1 MVGEIDDLSAWA
13 AWLIVDLSCNSSNS
27 CRHCPIT
34 FRQAAFAKS
43 GHCGLISIV
52 HYCEA
57 RSGSDAILCVAIRGG
72 RSLRVFLNE
81 LKELK
86 LRNVIRVRAVY
97 AAVSWL
103 ILQVLEILFPS
114 FDLPYWTITL
124 VFVVLLIGF
133 PIAVIVA

>member
-1 MVGEIDDLSAWA
+1 M
-13 AWLIVDLSCNSSNS
+13 
-27 CRHCPIT
+27 
-34 FRQAAFAKS
+34 
-43 GHCGLISIV
+43 
-52 HYCEA
+52 
-57 RSGSDAILCVAIRGG
+57 
-72 RSLRVFLNE
+72 RVFLNE

-103 ILQVLEILFPS
+103 ILQVLEILFLR